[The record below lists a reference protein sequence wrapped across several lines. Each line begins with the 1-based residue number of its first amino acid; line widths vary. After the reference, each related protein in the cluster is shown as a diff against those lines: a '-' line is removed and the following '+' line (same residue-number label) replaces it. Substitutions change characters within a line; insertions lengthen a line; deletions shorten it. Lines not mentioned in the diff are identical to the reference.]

1 MNHSCPNFCRGPSCV
16 AHAFPCSATE
26 ISKHMLYNF
35 PMCLSWISI
44 EYVQATDCRRDVWSC
59 ADRQIHQAADGVFVG
74 DVDHVS
80 PFLCVMGRLG
90 CTQLALQRERCG
102 DSPAVGHHEPEQNLF
117 GILLLQEEDTT
128 LWLPS
133 DLHPE
138 QVGCFS
144 QVLHLK
150 ATL

>member
-1 MNHSCPNFCRGPSCV
+1 
-16 AHAFPCSATE
+16 
-26 ISKHMLYNF
+26 MLYSF
-35 PMCLSWISI
+35 PMCLPWIAI
-44 EYVQATDCRRDVWSC
+44 KPAQAADCCRDVWSG
-59 ADRQIHQAADGVFVG
+59 ADRQIHQAADGTSIR
-74 DVDHVS
+74 DVHHES
-80 PFLCVMGRLG
+80 PFLRGLGRVG
-90 CTQLALQRERCG
+90 CTQLAVRRERCA
-102 DSPAVGHHEPEQNLF
+102 DSSAVGDREPEQNLF